1 MTNAVIKEI
10 TLEGFRAY
18 LAQRTFDLLRGSTA
32 LSLALFADNARGK
45 SSLVD
50 GLEFYLS
57 EKGTVSRLGQVQST
71 SQGGVAA
78 LEHVDARDRSIE
90 PAVSVTFMV
99 DGQRV
104 EGKRKVGGDMPA
116 GAEVIR
122 RLLPVNPII
131 RGYQLRKFVEDQSE
145 ADRYAEVANW
155 FGLQPLVDLQDKL
168 AKLKRDYK
176 KAAEDTRGCELA
188 VNGLSAQT
196 GGAVTRWDEVKVLA
210 WLNATLI
217 APVKDA
223 IAFTNVSKADA
234 GFLKLVELKQAEDAR
249 LGLPMLKAL
258 KEALEDIAGQRA
270 DGTGADQPRA
280 GGKASVLTKTQARL
294 ADSEKAEHETRAAS
308 SQALLS
314 PVWTHAVAALGHAD
328 CEEERCPVCE
338 TPFNETGAGSRAG
351 IVARLQENVAALK
364 AFHDAS
370 AERSKA
376 QSAVTTA
383 VNALDNALL
392 VLRTRLESVGR
403 KLPEGLA
410 SLSAHSPYTPEQISQ
425 IQSECGRAAD
435 AVEAEI
441 AEQETARGAGSCK
454 ESLERVEKILVMAAA
469 HRRAMTE
476 VNARKDILKAVTK
489 AATEL
494 NGQIQT
500 YVSNVL
506 AVLREDVDAIYK
518 RITHFTGRSA
528 PDINLALPTSGK
540 TDRMCL
546 TIDFAPNRKGVAPG
560 GYLSDAQ
567 LHSLGLALRLAAI
580 RRFNSGARFVV
591 LDDVVTSYDRDHRQ
605 MIANLLAEEFKD
617 FQVIVVTHERQF
629 FEYLLEKLPQSTWL
643 TKRISEVEPDRG
655 PVFDDDR
662 PSDSQIEDLLRVGKS
677 AENEIRKA
685 QEVWLQRVC
694 YEFGVSVTMPKPAE
708 LPKFG
713 RAELASAL
721 EEFIKDRKMGVDT
734 SFFAQLKMGKAENA
748 GSHGNADASAGP
760 SAGDMS
766 ARWDEFKK
774 FRDQFVC
781 ACSSK
786 RFKRSF
792 DSHFPRCAK
801 SACETPFKGKAQT
814 NGEGA

>member
-1 MTNAVIKEI
+1 MGNAVLKEI
-10 TLEGFRAY
+10 SLEGFRAY
-18 LAQRTFDLLRGSTA
+18 LAPRTFELLRGTTA
-32 LSLALFADNARGK
+32 LSLALFADNGRGK

-71 SQGGVAA
+71 SQGGVVS
-78 LEHVDARDRSIE
+78 LEHVDARDRSVE

-116 GAEVIR
+116 GAEAIR
-122 RLLPVNPII
+122 KLLRVNPII
-131 RGYQLRKFVEDQSE
+131 RGYQLRRFVEDQTE
-145 ADRYAEVANW
+145 ADRYAEVASW

-196 GGAVTRWDEVKVLA
+196 GGAVPRWEEAKVLA

-217 APVKDA
+217 TPLKDA
-223 IAFTNVSKADA
+223 TAFTSLSKADA
-234 GFLKLVELKQAEDAR
+234 GFVKLMELKLAEDAR
-249 LGLPMLKAL
+249 LGLPMLKTL
-258 KEALEDIAGQRA
+258 KEALEDIAGKRA
-270 DGTGADQPRA
+270 DEAGTDQPRA
-280 GGKASVLTKTQARL
+280 GGKASILMTAQARL
-294 ADSEKAEHETRAAS
+294 AAAEKAELETRSAS

-314 PVWTHAVAALGHAD
+314 PVWTQAVAVLGHTE
-328 CEEERCPVCE
+328 CTEERCPVCE
-338 TPFNETGAGSRAG
+338 TPFNETGAGSRAAVVVRLNEN
-351 IVARLQENVAALK
+351 IVALK
-364 AFHDAS
+364 AFHDALE
-370 AERSKA
+370 ERSKA
-376 QSAVTTA
+376 QAAVATA
-383 VNALDNALL
+383 VNTLDNALL
-392 VLRTRLESVGR
+392 VLRTRLEAVGR

-410 SLSAHSPYTPEQISQ
+410 SLAAHSPYTPEQILQ

-435 AVEAEI
+435 ALATEI
-441 AEQETARGAGSCK
+441 AEQEAARGAGSCK
-454 ESLERVEKILVMAAA
+454 DSLDRVEKLLVMAEA
-469 HRRAMTE
+469 HRSAMAE

-494 NGQIQT
+494 NSHIQA
-500 YVSNVL
+500 YVSSIL

-540 TDRMCL
+540 ADRMCL

-580 RRFNSGARFVV
+580 RRFNAGARFVV

-605 MIANLLAEEFKD
+605 MIANLLAEEYKD
-617 FQVIVVTHERQF
+617 FQIIVVTHERQF

-643 TKRISEVEPDRG
+643 TKRISEVEPQG

-662 PSDSQIEDLLRVGKS
+662 PSDAQIEDLLRAGKS

-694 YEFGVSVTMPKPAE
+694 FEFGVSVTMPKPSE

-721 EEFIKDRKMGVDT
+721 EEFVKDRKLEVDT
-734 SFFAQLKMGKAENA
+734 TFFAQLKMGKAENA
-748 GSHGNADASAGP
+748 GSHGNADASVGP

-766 ARWDEFKK
+766 ARWEDFKK

-781 ACSSK
+781 GCGSK

-792 DSHFPRCAK
+792 DSHFPRCVK
-801 SACETPFKGKAQT
+801 SACETPFKGKEKAS
-814 NGEGA
+814 